1 MNCPECGG
9 DMRVADS
16 RPRDGGV
23 WRRRK
28 CAAGHTV
35 YTIECQTAP
44 PIEKVGRKRDEVR
57 KVPAKPK
64 KPKPPAKRKR
74 EPQAPY
80 SPALKE
86 WNLKVTADSPLWLRS
101 LAMNLG

>member
-1 MNCPECGG
+1 
-9 DMRVADS
+9 MRVADS

-57 KVPAKPK
+57 K
-64 KPKPPAKRKR
+64 PPAKRKR

-101 LAMNLG
+101 LAMKLG

>member
-44 PIEKVGRKRDEVR
+44 PIEKVGRKKDEVR
-57 KVPAKPK
+57 KEPKKPKTPAKPK
-64 KPKPPAKRKR
+64 RQ
-74 EPQAPY
+74 PQVPY
-80 SPALKE
+80 SPALE
-86 WNLKVTADSPLWLRS
+86 QWNLKVTAASPLWLRS
-101 LAMNLG
+101 MAMKLG